1 MKSAFVAAVV
11 LAAAALPVAAQA
23 PDQPALGPQIGP
35 DQVPAGTY
43 VIDTKE
49 TQVRYATIH
58 MGFTKFYGNFPGTI
72 GTMTL
77 DPKNLAATKVDI
89 KVPVWLLDTTNREL
103 DAELMSDL
111 YFNEI
116 RFRTMRFVSTG
127 LTRTGPRTAKLA
139 GDLTIRG
146 VTKPIVLDVTFT
158 GAGPNAFSKV
168 TTLGFSATG
177 MVKRSDFGMGKYV
190 PIVSDETEISI
201 SAAFELKPAG

>member
-1 MKSAFVAAVV
+1 MKPVFLLAAV
-11 LAAAALPVAAQA
+11 LAVAPFAALAEATLA
-23 PDQPALGPQIGP
+23 P

-49 TQVRYATIH
+49 TQVRYGTIH
-58 MGFTKFYGNFPGTI
+58 MGFTKFYGSFPGAV

-77 DPKNLAATKVDI
+77 DPKNLAATKVEI

-103 DAELMSDL
+103 DAELMSDE

-116 RFRTMRFVSTG
+116 KFRTMRFVSTG

-146 VTKPIVLDVTFT
+146 VSKPIVLDVTFV

-168 TTLGFSATG
+168 TTVGFNATG